1 MTEKVKAALKASK
14 KLDEKAKLDV
24 LELLGQLEGE
34 LQAKDIAI
42 ATLKSECLKHLL
54 HNLRSDKSL
63 LCDPSL
69 ALNRDSCKGLKN
81 SSKTGGLASA
91 KETSA
96 NDQTAH
102 KLVALCD
109 LVESQ
114 KNTLQ
119 RLTHC
124 LSEADKQ
131 RCDLLKDLEEER
143 LKNEELAKA
152 VLSASSSARQEPS
165 EDGDNAIVKPINDST
180 DTQVQTDSFSD
191 SNSEELQQLK
201 TTLATER
208 KRTKEMILVLMED
221 RRKMATL
228 YMEEKKRSEDLSRQ
242 LRDEKSKNLNLGM
255 GLEEESKRSLAME
268 AELERHLVQ
277 INSQAEELQKSR
289 INAKEFEDALRK
301 ARTDA
306 EHFKKQLSEAHR
318 VAMSQATAAAA
329 PLYAAHSD
337 VLSAASVS
345 SSMSNSSS
353 ISASNSSMG
362 ASSGGLTVS
371 SLVTAAMAGAGKQS
385 MQGYDSFSTSQVPPN
400 PVAKSRTSVIRNSI

>member
-1 MTEKVKAALKASK
+1 MKLCLHLTYLAQISFHFDEIFHRKFKIPILVCVALRR
-14 KLDEKAKLDV
+14 
-24 LELLGQLEGE
+24 
-34 LQAKDIAI
+34 
-42 ATLKSECLKHLL
+42 H
-54 HNLRSDKSL
+54 
-63 LCDPSL
+63 
-69 ALNRDSCKGLKN
+69 
-81 SSKTGGLASA
+81 
-91 KETSA
+91 
-96 NDQTAH
+96 
-102 KLVALCD
+102 LVAILRYFCRTKID
-109 LVESQ
+109 L
-114 KNTLQ
+114 
-119 RLTHC
+119 
-124 LSEADKQ
+124 
-131 RCDLLKDLEEER
+131 
-143 LKNEELAKA
+143 
-152 VLSASSSARQEPS
+152 
-165 EDGDNAIVKPINDST
+165 IDST

-255 GLEEESKRSLAME
+255 GLEEESKRSLALE

-329 PLYAAHSD
+329 PLYAVSHSAD
-337 VLSAASVS
+337 VLSAASVQS
-345 SSMSNSSS
+345 SSAMSNSSS
-353 ISASNSSMG
+353 ISAS
-362 ASSGGLTVS
+362 SSGGLTVS

-400 PVAKSRTSVIRNSI
+400 PVAKSRTSVISQTI

>member
-1 MTEKVKAALKASK
+1 MSPFVILSW
-14 KLDEKAKLDV
+14 
-24 LELLGQLEGE
+24 Q
-34 LQAKDIAI
+34 
-42 ATLKSECLKHLL
+42 SECLKHLL

-63 LCDPSL
+63 LCDPAL

-81 SSKTGGLASA
+81 GTCSSKAAVST
-91 KETSA
+91 KETS
-96 NDQTAH
+96 DQTAQ

-114 KNTLQ
+114 KNTLH

-143 LKNEELAKA
+143 QKNEELAKT
-152 VLSASSSARQEPS
+152 VLSPP
-165 EDGDNAIVKPINDST
+165 EDANCKPKDSK
-180 DTQVQTDSFSD
+180 DIQVQTDSSSD
-191 SNSEELQQLK
+191 SNANELQQVQS
-201 TTLATER
+201 TLATER
-208 KRTKEMILVLMED
+208 KNTKEMILVLMED

-228 YMEEKKRSEDLSRQ
+228 YMEEKKRSEDLTRQ
-242 LRDEKSKNLNLGM
+242 LREEKSKVRALGM

-329 PLYAAHSD
+329 PLYAAHSEA
-337 VLSAASVS
+337 LSASVAASS
-345 SSMSNSSS
+345 SNSSS
-353 ISASNSSMG
+353 ISASNS
-362 ASSGGLTVS
+362 ATSGTSGLTVS
-371 SLVTAAMAGAGKQS
+371 SLVTAAMAGASKQS
-385 MQGYDSFSTSQVPPN
+385 MGYDSFSTAQPP
-400 PVAKSRTSVIRNSI
+400 PVAKSRSSVSLSKKVSRKSIFHLELILDIVINLDYGLTKWRPCRS